1 MQKESKIWLELKE
14 ISPQLAETALQAT
27 PYLAPG
33 EYFEHFPGLLMAK
46 IRGLENATTLA
57 EIGELSETIARIPK
71 QEVYAVP
78 QDFFE
83 NFPYQLLTRIKAEQ
97 AETIGEELEILSPVL
112 GALDKKNPY
121 STPEG
126 YFNELAENLAGGIQA
141 VEFVNGELENLP
153 PVMDNLKKVNP
164 YRVPQNYFEELPDK
178 IMQRLRSLSQP
189 ARIIPFYK
197 KMPGL
202 KYAMAAAVTGIL
214 ITIGIFTFTNRN
226 IASVDPVAALA
237 KASDQDIV
245 NYMANQDILLSEQT
259 SSSTASQ
266 ELNENDVSDLFNEIP
281 DAELQ
286 QYMNERSS
294 GKDLIT
300 N

>member
-14 ISPQLAETALQAT
+14 ISPQLAETDLQAT
-27 PYLAPG
+27 PYLVPG
-33 EYFEHFPGLLMAK
+33 EYFGHFPGLLMAK
-46 IRGLENATTLA
+46 IRNLENTAALA
-57 EIGELSETIARIPK
+57 ETRELSETVAGIPK
-71 QEVYAVP
+71 HEVYSVP
-78 QDFFE
+78 HDFFE
-83 NFPYQLLTRIKAEQ
+83 IFPYQLLTRIKAEE
-97 AETIGEELEILSPVL
+97 AETVGDELEILSPVL

-126 YFNELAENLAGGIQA
+126 YFSELAENLAGGMQA

-153 PVMDNLKKVNP
+153 PVMDSLQKVNP
-164 YRVPQNYFEELPDK
+164 YRVPEHYFEELPDR
-178 IMQRLRSLSQP
+178 IMQRLRSLPQP

-197 KMPGL
+197 RMPGL
-202 KYAMAAAVTGIL
+202 KYAMAAAVTSIL
-214 ITIGIFTFTNRN
+214 ITIGIFTFTSRHNPV
-226 IASVDPVAALA
+226 VDPVAALA

-259 SSSTASQ
+259 SISTASQ
-266 ELNENDVSDLFNEIP
+266 EFNDNDVRDLFNEIP

-286 QYMNERSS
+286 QYMNERTV